1 MLHGETGVASL
12 LVLSRRDGRCQ
23 GPEDHQDGEGGQESE
38 EDGGVEAT
46 VELAGNPPRHCYEK
60 GKEKIVVEGVA
71 ARSICRE
78 RCIFDGR
85 ELDCSQLLVNIRG
98 WERAKRYA
106 QKWCGHH
113 NPRWEFAGVAVGVSM
128 NSKSSEDSECVLAMM
143 NDCMRSYNLRT
154 GWQAFCIK
162 VRNKWCY
169 FSYERKWRWSNQ
181 LRDQVAGE
189 SGRNK
194 SGAQ

>member
-98 WERAKRYA
+98 WERAKR
-106 QKWCGHH
+106 GTH
-113 NPRWEFAGVAVGVSM
+113 
-128 NSKSSEDSECVLAMM
+128 
-143 NDCMRSYNLRT
+143 RSGADTIIRDGNLR
-154 GWQAFCIK
+154 GGGSRCLDEFK
-162 VRNKWCY
+162 VLGGLGMC
-169 FSYERKWRWSNQ
+169 FGHDE
-181 LRDQVAGE
+181 
-189 SGRNK
+189 
-194 SGAQ
+194 